1 MALNLAPIVRNNQR
15 FLFFFSSKA
24 SNNSHLCFD
33 LKKSLLPLPLPFLS
47 SPSLSSSSS
56 SLSHSHVTSVSI
68 APVEYVPPAPE
79 FDFHREIA
87 RLKSLRSKLSDLTS
101 LREKH
106 AVVDRDARVKRFFD
120 SIKKGGFSRVLL
132 ASLDLDS
139 YELFLV
145 KCLVAAGQEH
155 ALGFGFE
162 FEPLE
167 SELESARSSLKS
179 TFYALVE
186 MIEKLDVDGGG
197 GNGRLGKKSGF
208 GLEDEEIGE
217 FKKLL
222 KTLGEIEQF
231 YNCIGGIIG

>member
-1 MALNLAPIVRNNQR
+1 MALNLAPIVQQNQR
-15 FLFFFSSKA
+15 FLFSFSSKA
-24 SNNSHLCFD
+24 STNSQFCFD
-33 LKKSLLPLPLPFLS
+33 LKKSLLPLSFSS
-47 SPSLSSSSS
+47 SPSLSSSSA
-56 SLSHSHVTSVSI
+56 SHSHVTRVSTS
-68 APVEYVPPAPE
+68 PVEYAPPAPE
-79 FDFHREIA
+79 FDFHQEVA
-87 RLKSLRSKLSDLTS
+87 RLKRLRSKLSDSTS

-106 AVVDRDARVKRFFD
+106 AVVDGDARVKRFFD

-132 ASLDLDS
+132 ASLNLDS

-155 ALGFGFE
+155 VLGFGFE

-179 TFYALVE
+179 AFYALVE

-197 GNGRLGKKSGF
+197 GNGSGRLGKKSGF
-208 GLEDEEIGE
+208 GLEDEEIRE

>member
-1 MALNLAPIVRNNQR
+1 M
-15 FLFFFSSKA
+15 
-24 SNNSHLCFD
+24 
-33 LKKSLLPLPLPFLS
+33 
-47 SPSLSSSSS
+47 
-56 SLSHSHVTSVSI
+56 
-68 APVEYVPPAPE
+68 
-79 FDFHREIA
+79 
-87 RLKSLRSKLSDLTS
+87 
-101 LREKH
+101 
-106 AVVDRDARVKRFFD
+106 KRFFD
-120 SIKKGGFSRVLL
+120 SIKNGGFSRVLL
-132 ASLDLDS
+132 ASLNLDS

-155 ALGFGFE
+155 VLGFGFE
-162 FEPLE
+162 FEPLQ

-179 TFYALVE
+179 AFYALVE

-197 GNGRLGKKSGF
+197 GNGNGSGHFGKKSSL